1 MKKLIIA
8 AALSVAGLQIAG
20 SQSANTSSTFD
31 VTINLTSAC
40 QIGAIS
46 AVDFAY
52 TSFQVGAAA
61 STGGAFNLTCTNLLP
76 YTFGLQAGSGAAVP
90 PGAAT
95 INVTDAA
102 VNLAYV
108 LSAPT
113 NGTANGA
120 AQAKTITGS
129 MAAAQGGN
137 CAAATC
143 TNGASANKTQTLIV
157 NF

>member
-1 MKKLIIA
+1 MKKLLIA
-8 AALSVAGLQIAG
+8 AAISAAGLQIAG
-20 SQSANTSSTFD
+20 SQAASTDSTFD

-40 QIGAIS
+40 NIGAIA

-52 TSFQVGAAA
+52 TSFQGGAQA
-61 STGGAFNLTCTNLLP
+61 STGGTFNLTCTNTLP
-76 YTFGLQAGSGAAVP
+76 YTFGLQAGAGAAVP

-108 LSAPT
+108 LTSPT

-137 CAAATC
+137 CASATC
-143 TNGASANKTQTLIV
+143 SNAASGNRTQTLIV